1 MLPHNSTFFLHL
13 EGAEILQGM
22 TMSNIQVASNMPTCQ
37 PLVGHRSAASCS
49 SLVKQQGGTPR
60 SEFRV
65 FLRAPYVLF
74 GLAAQ
79 HQNHLKWQFNIHFS
93 TEGYFAWHFFAFLC
107 FFFGFWL
114 LAFGF
119 WLLRCLA
126 SGLYLLHLGELKSV
140 FCMNC
145 GARISLV
152 WLLWLVWLLGFCGFC
167 GLLVASWIS
176 ACVASWL
183 LWLLW
188 LLRLFVTSWSLRAL
202 VAAWLLWLVWLMFF
216 RGFLVFYGFR
226 GFDGFCG
233 FCSLCGLCG
242 FLASWLLHPC
252 GSKTIANLIPSPS
265 VSHTQLTHT
274 HNSLTHNLRHL
285 AASDFTLCGRR
296 GTSGTGLALVARLV
310 LVGVAAV
317 YVAGVAFGS
326 IVEEL
331 KKTMEKLKKS
341 IEKLKKTME
350 ELKKTMDNLAKN
362 MEQLKKNMETLKKTM
377 DKLKKTMEK
386 LKKAMEELK
395 KTMDNLTKNM
405 EQLKKNMEPLT
416 KTIEKS
422 WSQSKNW
429 WTVGMRDFSDNMQQM
444 RDFSCKNQGKE
455 PGRPKKKRKKSLPFS
470 TIAWIPPDS
479 PILSHE
485 KNPVYPH

>member
-1 MLPHNSTFFLHL
+1 
-13 EGAEILQGM
+13 
-22 TMSNIQVASNMPTCQ
+22 MPTTCRPQ
-37 PLVGHRSAASCS
+37 VSRIVQLPGEATRWDPKVRIQGVPESPLCFIWFSSSAPKPLEMA
-49 SLVKQQGGTPR
+49 VQHPFFNGG
-60 SEFRV
+60 V
-65 FLRAPYVLF
+65 FC
-74 GLAAQ
+74 LA
-79 HQNHLKWQFNIHFS
+79 
-93 TEGYFAWHFFAFLC
+93 FFCIFV

-265 VSHTQLTHT
+265 VSHTTYT

-296 GTSGTGLALVARLV
+296 GTYGAGLALVARLV
-310 LVGVAAV
+310 LVGAVAV

-326 IVEEL
+326 TDADSVWQAWHL
-331 KKTMEKLKKS
+331 ATSTFTLCGRRGAWRHRLFVWQVYS
-341 IEKLKKTME
+341 IWKHRRPFCVKAWRFATSTFILCGRHGTWRNC
-350 ELKKTMDNLAKN
+350 LGATVLA
-362 MEQLKKNMETLKKTM
+362 QLSLATHATQQFH
-377 DKLKKTMEK
+377 T
-386 LKKAMEELK
+386 
-395 KTMDNLTKNM
+395 
-405 EQLKKNMEPLT
+405 QLFH
-416 KTIEKS
+416 I
-422 WSQSKNW
+422 Q
-429 WTVGMRDFSDNMQQM
+429 
-444 RDFSCKNQGKE
+444 
-455 PGRPKKKRKKSLPFS
+455 
-470 TIAWIPPDS
+470 
-479 PILSHE
+479 LSHT
-485 KNPVYPH
+485 